1 LGVVLIGMGCSPGS
15 SGESS
20 PLDEEGAGE
29 EEHLQLH
36 VEPEDAEAWGIEVG
50 NVGTTDVSAEIVLPG
65 ILTANENRTA
75 RIAPLVAGQI
85 AEVRSDLGARV
96 RAGQALATLNAPEFT
111 RSQTEFMR
119 AFAQAE
125 LSRKDFERAQVLRER
140 QAIEEREFLRRQ
152 SLFEQH
158 LAEMRAA
165 EVILHSLGIDEEG
178 IQAIAAGV
186 DLSVPARDHRA
197 VQPLL
202 SVRTPLG
209 GVVIQREAVLGDH
222 VEPGHAMFTV
232 SDLSVLWALLDA
244 YEDQL
249 VYLDPDAEVAVR
261 SPLYPD
267 TPFPGRITF
276 IADEVDPDL
285 RTLRV
290 RVEVPNA
297 DGTLMPNMYVQGF
310 LRVIEPGE
318 GRMVVPEEA
327 VQLLGGESVVFVQ
340 LPPEPGE
347 DHIVFEEREVVP
359 GESLTVGRTILQGLD
374 GSETVVTKGAF
385 TLKAEMTKGAG
396 GHDHA
401 H

>member
-1 LGVVLIGMGCSPGS
+1 
-15 SGESS
+15 
-20 PLDEEGAGE
+20 
-29 EEHLQLH
+29 
-36 VEPEDAEAWGIEVG
+36 
-50 NVGTTDVSAEIVLPG
+50 
-65 ILTANENRTA
+65 
-75 RIAPLVAGQI
+75 
-85 AEVRSDLGARV
+85 
-96 RAGQALATLNAPEFT
+96 
-111 RSQTEFMR
+111 MR